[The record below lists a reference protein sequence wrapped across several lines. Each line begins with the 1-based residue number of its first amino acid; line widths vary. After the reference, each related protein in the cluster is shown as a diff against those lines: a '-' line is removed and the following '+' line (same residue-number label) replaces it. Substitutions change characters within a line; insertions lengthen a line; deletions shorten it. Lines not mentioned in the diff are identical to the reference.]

1 MLTIK
6 KKGGREGYMSYLPGI
21 IDQYEKL
28 FGITAIEKG
37 FISSEDLIKALT
49 IQAKENIKS
58 NEQRFIREILLDQ
71 DIMSVKQITEV
82 CNIVFHQQDRQIC
95 SHVHP

>member
-1 MLTIK
+1 
-6 KKGGREGYMSYLPGI
+6 MSYLPGI

-37 FISSEDLIKALT
+37 FISPDDLIKALN
-49 IQAKENIKS
+49 IQAKENTNS

-71 DIMSVKQITEV
+71 NIMSVKQITEV
-82 CNIVFHQQDRQIC
+82 CNIVFHHQDRQIC
-95 SHVHP
+95 CDGQP

>member
-1 MLTIK
+1 
-6 KKGGREGYMSYLPGI
+6 MSYLPGI

-37 FISSEDLIKALT
+37 FISPDDLIKALN
-49 IQAKENIKS
+49 IQAKENTNG

-71 DIMSVKQITEV
+71 NIMSVKQITEV
-82 CNIVFHQQDRQIC
+82 CNIVFHHRDRQIC
-95 SHVHP
+95 SDGQP